1 MLMVG
6 MDPVEIGEEA
16 ATILV
21 VEDEEHVARLV
32 QRTLV
37 AFGYQVPAIVTRA
50 SEFARALADV
60 DPDLVLL
67 DIDLQEG
74 ASGIDLARTIPAQVP
89 FLFLSAHTDSE
100 TLVLAGERR
109 PSGFVVKPFTP
120 IQLKAAVDMALASRR
135 AAGDAPPIPLPD
147 LPELAQLSSR
157 EREVVEQ
164 LLNHRRAPA
173 IAKAL
178 FISQHTVRNH
188 LKNIFAKLGVGSQQ
202 ELLDRITKA
211 SGRG

>member
-1 MLMVG
+1 MG
-6 MDPVEIGEEA
+6 PAQSNEDA

-21 VEDEEHVARLV
+21 VDDEEHVARMV
-32 QRTLV
+32 QRALV
-37 AFGYQVPAIVTRA
+37 SFGYQVPELVTRA
-50 SEFARALADV
+50 SDFARALGEV
-60 DPDLVLL
+60 DPDLVVF
-67 DIDLQEG
+67 DIDLQDG
-74 ASGIDLARTIPAQVP
+74 ASGIDLARSLPAHIP
-89 FLFLSAHTDSE
+89 FIFLSAHTDSE

-135 AAGDAPPIPLPD
+135 PAGDAAPIPLPD
-147 LPELAQLSSR
+147 LPELAQLSAR

-188 LKNIFAKLGVGSQQ
+188 LKNIFAKLGVSSQQ

-211 SGRG
+211 SGRGP